1 MNAVRPDAAGVRDP
15 ARAGARRTLRF
26 LADLS
31 QSLAVSLDLK
41 TTLEPALAR
50 IMDFMRAEAA
60 SLFLLDP
67 ATQLLECRI
76 CAGPVDVVGLK
87 LEAGQGVVGR
97 AVTENAPQRSDDA
110 RRDARV
116 NLRVDAE
123 TGFVTRA
130 ILCVPLA
137 TAQGPIGALE
147 IINRRDG
154 GAFDEDDAEVLR
166 LIAAP
171 MALAINNARLAMEVA
186 EQQRIRRE
194 MTLARSVQKSLL
206 PKRRRG
212 RFPLIGVNLPAHEI
226 SGDFYDY
233 FDLADGRLAFF
244 IGDISGKGLDA
255 AFLMVRVAGL
265 LRFSGHP
272 GPAPAAWLCGV
283 NAELCKTLQH
293 GRFVCAVVG
302 IYDRATRTA
311 VIANA
316 GFPPAL
322 LDRGD
327 APAGGGRGR
336 FEELAADG
344 PPLGILAEAEYGERT
359 IDLGAAALY
368 LFSDGATDV
377 RDGARARLGA
387 AGLREL
393 IRRCAPLAPEPRL
406 RAIVGELKRR
416 RLVDDTTLLLLQE
429 PRGCEA
435 RELLALEFAADP
447 CQMRRVRAAL
457 RTALDAEEVAP
468 ELRDRL
474 VLAVDEACTNIM
486 RHAYCGGAGTIA
498 LRLTREHDTLGFE
511 LRDAAPAVDPARV
524 RPRDL
529 SECRAG
535 GLGVAFIDATMDCWR
550 VEGLPGGQGN
560 RLVMRKRIARKTE
573 DAG

>member
-1 MNAVRPDAAGVRDP
+1 VNAVRPATAGTRDP
-15 ARAGARRTLRF
+15 ARTGGRRALSF

-41 TTLEPALAR
+41 TTLKPALAR
-50 IMDFMRAEAA
+50 IMDFMHAEAA

-67 ATQLLECRI
+67 ATTLLECKV
-76 CAGPVDVVGLK
+76 CAGPVDIVGLK
-87 LEAGQGVVGR
+87 LELGQGVIGR
-97 AVTENAPQRSDDA
+97 AVAENAPQRSDDA
-110 RRDARV
+110 RRDTRV
-116 NLRVDAE
+116 NMRVDAE

-147 IINRRDG
+147 IINRHDG
-154 GAFDEDDAEVLR
+154 GAFDENDAEILR

-171 MALAINNARLAMEVA
+171 MALAINNARLAAEIA

-194 MTLARSVQKSLL
+194 MSLARSVQKSLL

-233 FDLADGRLAFF
+233 FDLPDGRLAFF

-255 AFLMVRVAGL
+255 AFLMVRVASL
-265 LRFSGHP
+265 LRFSGNAAP
-272 GPAPAAWLCGV
+272 SPAAWLRGV
-283 NAELCKTLQH
+283 NVELCKTLQN
-293 GRFVCAVVG
+293 GRFVCVVVG
-302 IYDRATRTA
+302 IYDRSKRRA

-322 LDRGD
+322 LDRHGQ
-327 APAGGGRGR
+327 
-336 FEELAADG
+336 FEELLADG

-359 IDLGAAALY
+359 IDLGSAALY

-377 RDGARARLGA
+377 RENARTRLGA
-387 AGLREL
+387 DGLREL
-393 IRRCAPLAPEPRL
+393 IRRYTQLAPEPRL
-406 RAIVGELKRR
+406 RMLIGELKRR

-429 PRGCEA
+429 PRGTEV
-435 RELLALEFAADP
+435 RELLALSFPADP
-447 CQMRRVRAAL
+447 CEMRRVRADL
-457 RTALDAEEVAP
+457 RTVLDAEEVPP

-474 VLAVDEACTNIM
+474 VLVVDEASTNIM
-486 RHAYCGGAGTIA
+486 RHAYADGENGTIA
-498 LRLTREHDTLGFE
+498 LRVTRERDMLSFE
-511 LRDAAPAVDPARV
+511 LRDEAPAVDPTRIK
-524 RPRDL
+524 PRDL

-535 GLGVAFIDATMDCWR
+535 GLGVAFIDATMDSWHI
-550 VEGLPGGQGN
+550 EGIPGGRGN
-560 RLVMRKRIARKTE
+560 RLVMRKQIAAKVE
-573 DAG
+573 ND

>member
-1 MNAVRPDAAGVRDP
+1 MNAVRPAAAGTRDP
-15 ARAGARRTLRF
+15 ARTGGRRALSF

-41 TTLEPALAR
+41 TTLKPALAR
-50 IMDFMRAEAA
+50 IMDFMHAEAA

-67 ATQLLECRI
+67 ATTLLECKV
-76 CAGPVDVVGLK
+76 CAGPVDIVGLK
-87 LEAGQGVVGR
+87 LELGQGVIGR
-97 AVTENAPQRSDDA
+97 AVAENAPQRSDDA

-116 NLRVDAE
+116 NMRVDAE

-147 IINRRDG
+147 IINRHDG
-154 GAFDEDDAEVLR
+154 GAFDENDAEILR

-171 MALAINNARLAMEVA
+171 MALAINNARLAAEIA

-194 MTLARSVQKSLL
+194 MSLARSVQKSLL

-233 FDLADGRLAFF
+233 FDLPDGRLAFF

-255 AFLMVRVAGL
+255 AFLMVRVASL
-265 LRFSGHP
+265 LRFSGNAAP
-272 GPAPAAWLCGV
+272 SPAAWLRGV
-283 NAELCKTLQH
+283 NVELCKTLQN
-293 GRFVCAVVG
+293 GRFVCVVVG
-302 IYDRATRTA
+302 IYDRSKRRA

-322 LDRGD
+322 LDRHGQ
-327 APAGGGRGR
+327 
-336 FEELAADG
+336 FEELLADG
-344 PPLGILAEAEYGERT
+344 PPLGILADAEYGERT
-359 IDLGAAALY
+359 IDLGSAALY

-377 RDGARARLGA
+377 RENARTRLGA
-387 AGLREL
+387 DGLREL
-393 IRRCAPLAPEPRL
+393 IRRYTQLAPEPRL
-406 RAIVGELKRR
+406 RMLIGELKRR

-429 PRGCEA
+429 PRGTEV
-435 RELLALEFAADP
+435 RELLVLSFPADP
-447 CQMRRVRAAL
+447 CEMRRVRADL
-457 RTALDAEEVAP
+457 RTVLDAEEVSP

-474 VLAVDEACTNIM
+474 VLVVDEASTNIM
-486 RHAYCGGAGTIA
+486 RHAYADGENGTIA
-498 LRLTREHDTLGFE
+498 LRVTRERDMLSFE
-511 LRDAAPAVDPARV
+511 LRDEAPAVDPTRIK
-524 RPRDL
+524 PRDL

-535 GLGVAFIDATMDCWR
+535 GLGVAFIDATMDSWHI
-550 VEGLPGGQGN
+550 EGIPGGRGN
-560 RLVMRKRIARKTE
+560 RLVMRKQIAAKVE
-573 DAG
+573 ND

>member
-1 MNAVRPDAAGVRDP
+1 MNAVRPAAAGTRDP
-15 ARAGARRTLRF
+15 ARTGGRRALSF

-41 TTLEPALAR
+41 TTLKPALAR
-50 IMDFMRAEAA
+50 IMDFMHAEAA

-67 ATQLLECRI
+67 ATTLLECKV
-76 CAGPVDVVGLK
+76 CAGPVDIVGLK
-87 LEAGQGVVGR
+87 LELGQGVIGR
-97 AVTENAPQRSDDA
+97 AVAENAPQRSDDA

-116 NLRVDAE
+116 NMRVDAE

-154 GAFDEDDAEVLR
+154 GAFDDEDAEILR

-171 MALAINNARLAMEVA
+171 MALAINNARLAAEIA

-194 MTLARSVQKSLL
+194 MSLARSVQKSLL

-233 FDLADGRLAFF
+233 FDLPDGRLAFF

-255 AFLMVRVAGL
+255 AFLMVRVASL
-265 LRFSGHP
+265 LRFSGNAAP
-272 GPAPAAWLCGV
+272 SPAAWLRGV
-283 NAELCKTLQH
+283 NVELCKTLQN
-293 GRFVCAVVG
+293 GRFVCVVVG
-302 IYDRATRTA
+302 IYDRSKRQA

-322 LDRGD
+322 LDRHGQ
-327 APAGGGRGR
+327 
-336 FEELAADG
+336 FEELLADG

-359 IDLGAAALY
+359 IDLGSAALY

-377 RDGARARLGA
+377 RENARTRLGA
-387 AGLREL
+387 DGLREL
-393 IRRCAPLAPEPRL
+393 IRRYTQLAPEPRL
-406 RAIVGELKRR
+406 RMLIGELKRR

-429 PRGCEA
+429 PRGTEV
-435 RELLALEFAADP
+435 RELLALRFPADP
-447 CQMRRVRAAL
+447 CEMRRVRADL
-457 RTALDAEEVAP
+457 RTVLDAEDVPP

-474 VLAVDEACTNIM
+474 VLVVDEASTNIM
-486 RHAYCGGAGTIA
+486 RHAYADGENGTIA
-498 LRLTREHDTLGFE
+498 LRVTRERDMLSFE
-511 LRDAAPAVDPARV
+511 LRDEAPAVDPTRIK
-524 RPRDL
+524 PRDL

-535 GLGVAFIDATMDCWR
+535 GLGVAFIDATMDSWHI
-550 VEGLPGGQGN
+550 EGIPGGRGN
-560 RLVMRKRIARKTE
+560 RLVMRKQIAAKLE
-573 DAG
+573 ND

>member
-1 MNAVRPDAAGVRDP
+1 MNAVRPATAGTRDP
-15 ARAGARRTLRF
+15 ARTGGRRALSF

-41 TTLEPALAR
+41 TTLKPALAR
-50 IMDFMRAEAA
+50 IMDFMHAEAA

-67 ATQLLECRI
+67 ATTLLECKV
-76 CAGPVDVVGLK
+76 CAGPVDIVGLK
-87 LEAGQGVVGR
+87 LELGQGVIGR
-97 AVTENAPQRSDDA
+97 AVAENAPQRSDDA
-110 RRDARV
+110 RRDTRV
-116 NLRVDAE
+116 NMRVDAE

-147 IINRRDG
+147 IINRHDG
-154 GAFDEDDAEVLR
+154 GAFDENDAEILR

-171 MALAINNARLAMEVA
+171 MALAINNARLAAEIA

-194 MTLARSVQKSLL
+194 MSLARSVQKSLL

-233 FDLADGRLAFF
+233 FDLPDGRLAFF

-255 AFLMVRVAGL
+255 AFLMVRVASL
-265 LRFSGHP
+265 LRFSGNAAP
-272 GPAPAAWLCGV
+272 SPAAWLRGV
-283 NAELCKTLQH
+283 NVELCKTLQN
-293 GRFVCAVVG
+293 GRFVCVVVG
-302 IYDRATRTA
+302 IYDRSKRRA

-322 LDRGD
+322 LDRHGQ
-327 APAGGGRGR
+327 
-336 FEELAADG
+336 FEELLADG

-359 IDLGAAALY
+359 IDLGSAALY

-377 RDGARARLGA
+377 RENARTRLGA
-387 AGLREL
+387 DGLREL
-393 IRRCAPLAPEPRL
+393 IRRYTQLAPEPRL
-406 RAIVGELKRR
+406 RMLIGELKRR

-429 PRGCEA
+429 PRGTEV
-435 RELLALEFAADP
+435 RELLALSFPADP
-447 CQMRRVRAAL
+447 CEMRRVRADL
-457 RTALDAEEVAP
+457 RTVLDAEEVPP

-474 VLAVDEACTNIM
+474 VLVVDEASTNIM
-486 RHAYCGGAGTIA
+486 RHAYADGENGTIA
-498 LRLTREHDTLGFE
+498 LRVTRERDMLSFE
-511 LRDAAPAVDPARV
+511 LRDEAPAVDPTRIK
-524 RPRDL
+524 PRDL

-535 GLGVAFIDATMDCWR
+535 GLGVAFIDATMDSWHI
-550 VEGLPGGQGN
+550 EGIPGGRGN
-560 RLVMRKRIARKTE
+560 RLVMRKQIAAKVE
-573 DAG
+573 ND

>member
-1 MNAVRPDAAGVRDP
+1 VNAVRPAAAGTRDP
-15 ARAGARRTLRF
+15 ARTGGRRALSF

-41 TTLEPALAR
+41 TTLKPALAR
-50 IMDFMRAEAA
+50 IMDFMHAEAA

-67 ATQLLECRI
+67 ATTLLECKV
-76 CAGPVDVVGLK
+76 CAGPVDIVGLK
-87 LEAGQGVVGR
+87 LELGQGVIGR
-97 AVTENAPQRSDDA
+97 AVAENAPQRSDDA

-116 NLRVDAE
+116 NMRVDAE

-147 IINRRDG
+147 IINRHDG
-154 GAFDEDDAEVLR
+154 GAFDENDAEILR

-171 MALAINNARLAMEVA
+171 MALAINNARLAAEIA

-194 MTLARSVQKSLL
+194 MSLARSVQKSLL

-233 FDLADGRLAFF
+233 FDLPDGRLAFF

-255 AFLMVRVAGL
+255 AFLMVRVASL
-265 LRFSGHP
+265 LRFSGNAAP
-272 GPAPAAWLCGV
+272 SPAAWLRGV
-283 NAELCKTLQH
+283 NVELCKTLQN
-293 GRFVCAVVG
+293 GRFVCVVVG
-302 IYDRATRTA
+302 IYDRSKRRA

-322 LDRGD
+322 LDRHGQ
-327 APAGGGRGR
+327 
-336 FEELAADG
+336 FEELLADG
-344 PPLGILAEAEYGERT
+344 PPLGILADAEYGERT
-359 IDLGAAALY
+359 IDLGSAALY

-377 RDGARARLGA
+377 RENARTRLGA
-387 AGLREL
+387 DGLREL
-393 IRRCAPLAPEPRL
+393 IRRYTQLAPEPRL
-406 RAIVGELKRR
+406 RMLIGELKRR

-429 PRGCEA
+429 PRGTEV
-435 RELLALEFAADP
+435 RELLVLSFPADP
-447 CQMRRVRAAL
+447 CEMRRVRADL
-457 RTALDAEEVAP
+457 RTVLDAEEVSP

-474 VLAVDEACTNIM
+474 VLVVDEASTNIM
-486 RHAYCGGAGTIA
+486 RHAYADGENGTIA
-498 LRLTREHDTLGFE
+498 LRVTRERDMLSFE
-511 LRDAAPAVDPARV
+511 LRDEAPAVDPTRIK
-524 RPRDL
+524 PRDL

-535 GLGVAFIDATMDCWR
+535 GLGVAFIDATMDSWHI
-550 VEGLPGGQGN
+550 EGIPGGRGN
-560 RLVMRKRIARKTE
+560 RLVMRKQIAAKVE
-573 DAG
+573 ND

>member
-1 MNAVRPDAAGVRDP
+1 MNAARPVAADSRDA
-15 ARAGARRTLRF
+15 ARAGGRRALGF

-41 TTLEPALAR
+41 TTLGPALAR
-50 IMDFMRAEAA
+50 ILDFMHAEGA

-67 ATQLLECRI
+67 ATHLLECKI
-76 CAGPVDVVGLK
+76 CAGPVDIVGLK
-87 LEAGQGVVGR
+87 LEVGQGVVGR
-97 AVTENAPQRSDDA
+97 AVAENAPQRSDDA
-110 RRDARV
+110 RRDTRV
-116 NLRVDAE
+116 NTRVDAE

-137 TAQGPIGALE
+137 TAQGALGALE

-154 GAFDEDDAEVLR
+154 GAFDDDDAEILR

-171 MALAINNARLAMEVA
+171 MALAINNARLALEVA

-194 MTLARSVQKSLL
+194 MTLARSIQKSLL
-206 PKRRRG
+206 PRRRRG

-255 AFLMVRVAGL
+255 AFLMVRVASL
-265 LRFSGHP
+265 LRWSGNAA
-272 GPAPAAWLCGV
+272 PAPAAWLREV
-283 NAELCKTLQH
+283 NIELCKTLQN

-302 IYDRATRTA
+302 IYDHRTGA
-311 VIANA
+311 AIIANA

-322 LDRGD
+322 LDHG
-327 APAGGGRGR
+327 GR
-336 FEELAADG
+336 FEELPADG
-344 PPLGILAEAEYGERT
+344 PPFGILADAGYAERT
-359 IDLGAAALY
+359 IDLGSAALY

-377 RDGARARLGA
+377 REGVRARLGA
-387 AGLREL
+387 EGLREL
-393 IRRCAPLAPEPRL
+393 IRRYAALAPEPRL
-406 RAIVGELKRR
+406 RALIGELKRR

-429 PRGCEA
+429 PRGSEV
-435 RELLALEFAADP
+435 RELLALRFPAAP
-447 CQMRRVRAAL
+447 GEMRRVRAEL
-457 RTALDAEEVAP
+457 RTALDAEDVSP

-474 VLAVDEACTNIM
+474 VLVVDEACTNIM
-486 RHAYCGGAGTIA
+486 RHAYCGGESGTIA
-498 LRLTREHDTLGFE
+498 LRMTRERDVLDFE
-511 LRDAAPAVDPARV
+511 LRDEAPCVDPQRI

-535 GLGVAFIDATMDCWR
+535 GLGVAFIDATMDAWH
-550 VEGLPGGQGN
+550 VEGVPGGRGN
-560 RLVMRKRIARKTE
+560 RLLMRKHIPAKTGG
-573 DAG
+573 DP